1 MNKNLTM
8 TLTLSATAL
17 FLAGCSSNIDAAKS
31 ASENITGDL
40 SDIQEEFV
48 DLQKEEQAL
57 QALFNETLEQDE
69 NFETL
74 ADNSSAVFE
83 NIKARTESI
92 EELKGKQGEL
102 EEEFTALNDLE
113 ADGLPADLFEET
125 KSQLDGSAKA
135 LDAFITHY
143 SENLNQ
149 QSDYFQ
155 SLASEDASY
164 ETFTEGIRSI
174 NEQQETLYEKF
185 TALDIAFSSL
195 NETNQ
200 AFYDALNEDK

>member
-17 FLAGCSSNIDAAKS
+17 FLAGCSSNVDAAKG

-48 DLQKEEQAL
+48 DLQKEEQSL

-83 NIKARTESI
+83 NITARMESI
-92 EELKGKQGEL
+92 EELKGKLGEL

-125 KSQLDGSAKA
+125 KSQLDESAKA

-174 NEQQETLYEKF
+174 NEQQEALYEKF

-200 AFYDALNEDK
+200 AFDDALNEDK